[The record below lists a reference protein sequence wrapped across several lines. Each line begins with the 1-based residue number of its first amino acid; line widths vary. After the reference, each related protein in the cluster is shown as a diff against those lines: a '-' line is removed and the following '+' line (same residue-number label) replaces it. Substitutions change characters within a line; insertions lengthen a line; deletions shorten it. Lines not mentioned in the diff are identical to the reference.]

1 MDSQFP
7 TAIRTDMAHLGRTTR
22 VEQPSAP
29 RRIGVSG
36 RRPEDDHPQIVYD
49 IVEAVFHA
57 RRDVRDATGANLHV
71 LVRHRSRARPET
83 T

>member
-7 TAIRTDMAHLGRTTR
+7 TAIRTDMGHLGRATR
-22 VEQPSAP
+22 VAQPSAA

-57 RRDVRDATGANLHV
+57 RRDVRDATDANLPV
-71 LVRHRSRARPET
+71 LVRHRKPSPET